1 VSAKQAETN
10 AKARTRYAQA
20 QNLKQLRRNATK
32 QDRLDPALQ
41 PRAIQSIDPFQ
52 HDTAMPLE
60 LMSDEDVTLAL
71 NDLRL
76 TFGQHGADAVEA
88 MTWGAVA
95 RWHCRVTRKVWHA
108 QAAMIG
114 VDASYRIIGKPELM
128 PTWPA
133 DRQAEYRRE
142 ASHALEAWSYAGSPG
157 MKEAIE
163 LSQSWLLTN
172 MIKDQSNITPHD

>member
-10 AKARTRYAQA
+10 AKARTRYAKV
-20 QNLKQLRRNATK
+20 QNLKQLRRNANK

-60 LMSDEDVTLAL
+60 LMSDEDVTSVL

-76 TFGQHGADAVEA
+76 VFGQHGADAVAA
-88 MTWGAVA
+88 MTWGAVC
-95 RWHCRVTRKVWHA
+95 RWHRQVTREWGHR
-108 QAAMIG
+108 QASTLG
-114 VDASYRIIGKPELM
+114 SDASYRIIGKPELM
-128 PTWPA
+128 PTWSL
-133 DRQAEYRRE
+133 DRQAEYKRE

-163 LSQSWLLTN
+163 QSRDWLLARMTT
-172 MIKDQSNITPHD
+172 ST